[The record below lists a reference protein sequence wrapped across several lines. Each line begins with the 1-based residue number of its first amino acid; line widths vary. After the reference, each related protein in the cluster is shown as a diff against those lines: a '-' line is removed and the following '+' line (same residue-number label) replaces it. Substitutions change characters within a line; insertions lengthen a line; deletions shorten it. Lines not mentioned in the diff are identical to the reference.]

1 MSQYSDILLRLI
13 ADNTASSGGTG
24 LTDTELRASSVPMVE
39 DNSAAILADTTSIDG
54 KITACDTGAVVV
66 SSGAITETNSTAILA
81 DTAAIDTNVATVAGD
96 TTEIA
101 ATMKNAVDR
110 VDAAAFTATITSADA
125 TSATQVKAKTAD
137 KRMFILSILVTTDT
151 AMGIQFQ
158 DDNTP
163 TVLMEQMYVGA
174 NGGFGMTFHKE
185 APMIVGTNFD
195 LDVITTAAGNISVHV
210 TGYLAT

>member
-13 ADNTASSGGTG
+13 ADNTAGSGTTG
-24 LTDTELRASSVPMVE
+24 LTDTELRATPVPISGSVT
-39 DNSAAILADTTSIDG
+39 ADL
-54 KITACDTGAVVV
+54 GANNDVTVT
-66 SSGAITETNSTAILA
+66 SGAITETNSTAILA

-125 TSATQVKAKTAD
+125 TSATSVKAKTAD

-163 TVLMEQMYVGA
+163 TVLMEQMYVGD